1 VAQVALH
8 HGLNANLVHK
18 WRRQAQPAL
27 PAPTFVPVT
36 VTAAPVAVS
45 SEPIHLELQR
55 GAFTVKVA
63 WPAAAADQCA
73 AWLREVW
80 R

>member
-1 VAQVALH
+1 MAKVALT

-18 WRRQAQPAL
+18 WRRHAQRSTL
-27 PAPTFVPVT
+27 PAPAFVP
-36 VTAAPVAVS
+36 VTAAPVELTS
-45 SEPIHLELQR
+45 DPIHLELQR
-55 GAFTVKVA
+55 GAVTVKVA
-63 WPAAAADQCA
+63 WPGNAADQCA